1 MVSGSQVVTAV
12 AALVAEAIAKAE
24 AKTPKLLGDHSR
36 VRMVDENGDLV
47 DHGYF
52 DRINDARAPRDLD
65 EGDCAYIRRDAFDA
79 ALAHLATRAAEAEGR
94 AERAERQLERAA
106 RLGWIA
112 VTRIHALNRYE
123 EGRAAYDEAAEA
135 RLTRD
140 AEWLAEACANGEAA
154 DDDWEKYERVAE
166 EALAEDA
173 EKEAGRG

>member
-1 MVSGSQVVTAV
+1 MTAI
-12 AALVAEAIAKAE
+12 AALVAEAIQLARE
-24 AKTPKLLGDHSR
+24 STPPLVNECAR
-36 VRMVDENGDLV
+36 VTYRGTDSAWAW
-47 DHGYF
+47 YT
-52 DRINDARAPRDLD
+52 RDD
-65 EGDCAYIRRDAFDA
+65 VRDA
-79 ALAHLATRAAEAEGR
+79 ALTHLATRAAEAEGR

-135 RLTRD
+135 RLTKD